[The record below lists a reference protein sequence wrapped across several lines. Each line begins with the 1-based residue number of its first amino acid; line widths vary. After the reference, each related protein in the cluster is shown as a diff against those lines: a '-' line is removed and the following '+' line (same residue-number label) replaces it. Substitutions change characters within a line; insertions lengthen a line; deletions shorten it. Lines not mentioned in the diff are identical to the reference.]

1 MYSFFDFA
9 NQLCIYNYYVLTNS
23 FILETNYF
31 TYKLYEL
38 TNLCVDVLACLS
50 QVHNEQGWHG
60 EVRIF
65 MKAINFTI
73 IRKLI

>member
-1 MYSFFDFA
+1 MDS
-9 NQLCIYNYYVLTNS
+9 QNS
-23 FILETNYF
+23 LILEINYF

-50 QVHNEQGWHG
+50 QVHNEQGWHRG
-60 EVRIF
+60 ARIF

-73 IRKLI
+73 IRKPI